1 LKVCNIVEALSFLC
15 GCEVWALEQRHMSTL
30 NRSRGEIHEL
40 HSGLKFIR
48 SWKNE
53 AVLEDFNVDPV
64 DMKLAQYKSY

>member
-1 LKVCNIVEALSFLC
+1 
-15 GCEVWALEQRHMSTL
+15 MSTL